1 MNIEKLSASQQKK
14 SGIINIFLI
23 ISLACT
29 GLFLVLLIATKGD
42 AAQWLVM
49 ENNFDYTFTDHF
61 RHIGFASDLKN
72 FYFNTV
78 EAPFPAFA
86 YLLYY
91 LLVKIDPPDI
101 PWGVEDW
108 EAVMAYRFNLLV
120 YLAIVIVLVLIFK
133 TLTDHILPE
142 CPQIKRTA
150 IAAAVLLSAPFISG
164 CIERGNISF
173 LTAILMLAAVYLKDE
188 DNKYA
193 REAALILIAMAASL
207 KIYPAF
213 LGLIYIR
220 EKRWKEAVRLI
231 IYGLLFFLVPFAFT
245 GGAASFIR
253 FCKVIFFF
261 EGKTYRSW
269 TNIRGVL
276 LSISDLLG
284 QYENSPNFVKYF
296 KIAEN
301 VYLLG
306 CIATL
311 FKTKTPWKYVLY
323 MTGIMSLY
331 VSGSH
336 RYVACYMMI
345 PLMMY
350 LRAAYTEDEATR
362 PKLIYGV
369 LFALTFTLPF
379 YGYFTGWQADLFVF
393 LPIYIIMGYSF
404 IEDWRAK

>member
-1 MNIEKLSASQQKK
+1 M
-14 SGIINIFLI
+14 
-23 ISLACT
+23 CT
-29 GLFLVLLIATKGD
+29 GLFLVMLVATKGE
-42 AAQWLVM
+42 AALWLVM

-61 RHIGFASDLKN
+61 RHVGFASDLRN

-91 LLVKIDPPDI
+91 LLVKIDPPAI
-101 PWGVEDW
+101 PWGVEAW
-108 EAVMAYRFNLLV
+108 EEVRDYQFNMLI

-133 TLTDHILPE
+133 TLIDHILPD
-142 CPQIKRTA
+142 CPQDKRTA
-150 IAAAVLLSAPFISG
+150 FAAAVLLSAPFISG

-173 LTAILMLAAVYLKDE
+173 LTALLMLAAVYLKDE

-213 LGLIYIR
+213 LGFIYIK
-220 EKRWKEAVRLI
+220 EKRWKETVRLI

-245 GGAASFIR
+245 GGIASLIR
-253 FCKVIFFF
+253 FCKVILFF

-276 LSISDLLG
+276 LSISDIMG
-284 QYENSPNFVKYF
+284 QYENSPYFVKYF

-301 VYLLG
+301 IYLLG
-306 CIATL
+306 CLVTL
-311 FKTKTPWKYVLY
+311 FKTKARWKYVLY

-345 PLMMY
+345 PLVMY
-350 LRAAYTEDEATR
+350 LRAAYTEDEGAKPR
-362 PKLIYGV
+362 LIYCI

-379 YGYFTGWQADLFVF
+379 YGYFTGWQSDLFVF

-404 IEDWRAK
+404 VEDWILDRRTAGTAKTEAEHT

>member
-150 IAAAVLLSAPFISG
+150 LAAAVLLSAPFISG

-220 EKRWKEAVRLI
+220 EKRWKETVRLI

-245 GGAASFIR
+245 GGVASFIR

-261 EGKTYRSW
+261 EGKT
-269 TNIRGVL
+269 
-276 LSISDLLG
+276 
-284 QYENSPNFVKYF
+284 
-296 KIAEN
+296 
-301 VYLLG
+301 
-306 CIATL
+306 
-311 FKTKTPWKYVLY
+311 
-323 MTGIMSLY
+323 
-331 VSGSH
+331 
-336 RYVACYMMI
+336 
-345 PLMMY
+345 
-350 LRAAYTEDEATR
+350 
-362 PKLIYGV
+362 
-369 LFALTFTLPF
+369 
-379 YGYFTGWQADLFVF
+379 
-393 LPIYIIMGYSF
+393 
-404 IEDWRAK
+404 